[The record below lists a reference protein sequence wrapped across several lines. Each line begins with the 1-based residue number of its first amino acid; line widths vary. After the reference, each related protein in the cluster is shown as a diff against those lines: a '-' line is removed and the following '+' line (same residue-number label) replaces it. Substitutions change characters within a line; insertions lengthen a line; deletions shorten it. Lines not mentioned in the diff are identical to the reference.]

1 MISGAARAASD
12 ITHETERQIHRL
24 RGAGGGFFLT
34 FPQQLPRS
42 PAYASALQQPPLLLR
57 ATAGHTIPPTPG
69 QGVPKAALR
78 AQIQALTRSLPHD
91 GTRNGMKS
99 ERSSKRLML
108 RRIRLHP
115 RPASCT
121 LLPHGRG
128 AGSVYGTKTRQA
140 AGITRAACLDMN
152 ITVRYRTA

>member
-1 MISGAARAASD
+1 MISEAARAASD

-24 RGAGGGFFLT
+24 PRADGGIFLT
-34 FPQQLPRS
+34 FPQHLPRS
-42 PAYASALQQPPLLLR
+42 PAYASALRLPPLLLR
-57 ATAGHTIPPTPG
+57 AIAGHTIPPTPG
-69 QGVPKAALR
+69 QSVPEAALR
-78 AQIQALTRSLPHD
+78 AQIQAQTRSLPHD

-99 ERSSKRLML
+99 VRPSKRLMQ

>member
-24 RGAGGGFFLT
+24 PRADGGFFLT

-42 PAYASALQQPPLLLR
+42 PAYASALRQPPLLLR

-69 QGVPKAALR
+69 QGVPEAALR
-78 AQIQALTRSLPHD
+78 AQIQVLTRSLPHD

-99 ERSSKRLML
+99 ERPSKRLML

>member
-24 RGAGGGFFLT
+24 PRADGGFFLT

-42 PAYASALQQPPLLLR
+42 PAYASALRQLPLLLR
-57 ATAGHTIPPTPG
+57 TTAGHAIPPTPG
-69 QGVPKAALR
+69 QSVPEAALR

-99 ERSSKRLML
+99 ERPSKRLML

>member
-1 MISGAARAASD
+1 MISEAARAASD

-24 RGAGGGFFLT
+24 PRADGGFFLT
-34 FPQQLPRS
+34 FPQHLPRS
-42 PAYASALQQPPLLLR
+42 PAYASALRQPPLLLR

-69 QGVPKAALR
+69 QSVPEAALR

>member
-1 MISGAARAASD
+1 MISEAARAASD

-24 RGAGGGFFLT
+24 PRADGGFFLT

-69 QGVPKAALR
+69 QSVPEAALR
-78 AQIQALTRSLPHD
+78 AQIQAQTRSLPHD

-99 ERSSKRLML
+99 ERSSKRLMQ